1 MTTYP
6 PLMSRKAASQM
17 TGLSPRYFDRLRR
30 EGKLSTYK
38 TIGGQHRFYRD
49 EILKHISTNEIATNT
64 LELADKRSDSTG
76 V

>member
-1 MTTYP
+1 MTNYP
-6 PLMSRKAASQM
+6 PLLSRKAASQM

-38 TIGGQHRFYRD
+38 TIGNQNRFYRD
-49 EILKHISTNEIATNT
+49 EILKHISTNESSNQT
-64 LELADKRSDSTG
+64 LEHSDNGSDRTG